1 MNQILKKIS
10 FRLILFLLCFIQTL
24 HAQNGIVKSYYTDGT
39 VQSEASYVN
48 DVLDGAYITYFSN
61 GKVKTEKNFSQ
72 GILDG
77 YIREYYESGLM
88 KEEYLVMSGIKDGSH
103 RTFFENGQ
111 LKELIN
117 YSDGKLTSR
126 QIFDSDFEDRIPNDP
141 SIVHKK
147 QETVSPTAEQIQNI
161 QENVLPAKEIAEK
174 KDAALLHS
182 KNIVEKKEETPVRI
196 KEQVEK
202 RGGTISDGN
211 EPEILCDAQV
221 CPVPIGGMKG
231 IQNNLVYPEHALR
244 YGLEGTVTI
253 IATINAQGDVIKTQ
267 VLKGLGLGCS
277 EAAQDVIRETKF
289 VPGKNNG
296 EPVETN
302 ATINIEF
309 KIFEKKSVQ

>member
-1 MNQILKKIS
+1 MMDQILKKIS
-10 FRLILFLLCFIQTL
+10 FCLILSLLCFFQTS

-39 VQSEASYVN
+39 VQWEVSYVN

-61 GKVKTEKNFSQ
+61 GKVKTEKNFSK

-77 YIREYYESGLM
+77 YVREYYGNGLM
-88 KEEYLVMSGIKDGSH
+88 KEEYLVKSGIKDGSH

-126 QIFDSDFEDRIPNDP
+126 QIFDSDFEDRIPNNP
-141 SIVHKK
+141 SIVQKK
-147 QETVSPTAEQIQNI
+147 QETVIPTEKQIQKI
-161 QENVLPAKEIAEK
+161 QESVLPAKEIAEK
-174 KDAALLHS
+174 K
-182 KNIVEKKEETPVRI
+182 EEIILGR
-196 KEQVEK
+196 
-202 RGGTISDGN
+202 N
-211 EPEILCDAQV
+211 APEILCDAQV

-277 EAAQDVIRETKF
+277 EAAQDVIRKTKF
-289 VPGKNNG
+289 IPGKSNG
-296 EPVETN
+296 ELVETN